1 MPRSSP
7 VLTRIA
13 PEFAPLWRD
22 GDTLQF
28 GLAGTVRVR
37 ADQPWVERLV
47 SRLCNGIPLPS
58 FDVVAHS
65 LGAPRRQ
72 ARALL
77 DALAPVLRTED
88 PPAPAVWA
96 ESANVADSR
105 VGSWMLDALAGLG
118 VPEAGRA
125 DRGAVGIVLVHGA
138 AAAGQMNAYLRED
151 IAHLPVSFDVGGVS
165 VGPLVVPGETPCLAC
180 RDGHDRDRD
189 PAWPML
195 HCQLVGRVDSP
206 IPHALVAAAAALV
219 ERLLRAEQNR
229 APSAESTVVRL
240 SADGS
245 RQRSSVRFHAE
256 CRCREQSFRS
266 PRGIETPS
274 AARAPLPE
282 TRTA

>member
-1 MPRSSP
+1 MPRSSSL
-7 VLTRIA
+7 LTRIA

-28 GLAGTVRVR
+28 GVAGTVRVR
-37 ADQPWVERLV
+37 AGQPWVERLV
-47 SRLCNGIPLPS
+47 SRLCDGIALTS

-72 ARALL
+72 SRALL
-77 DALAPVLRTED
+77 DALAPVLRTDD

-105 VGSWMLDALAGLG
+105 VGSWMLDALADLG
-118 VPEAGRA
+118 VPEAARS
-125 DRGAVGIVLVHGA
+125 DPHAVGIVLVHGA
-138 AAAGQMNAYLRED
+138 TAAAQMNTYLRED
-151 IAHLPVSFDVGGVS
+151 IAHLPVAFDFGGVS
-165 VGPLVVPGETPCLAC
+165 VGPLVVPGATPCLAC
-180 RDGHDRDRD
+180 RDAHDRDRD

-219 ERLLRAEQNR
+219 EQLLRAERSR
-229 APSAESTVVRL
+229 APTADSTVVRL
-240 SADGS
+240 SADGT

-266 PRGIETPS
+266 PRGIATPS
-274 AARAPLPE
+274 AVRAPLPV

>member
-1 MPRSSP
+1 MPRSSTL
-7 VLTRIA
+7 LTRIA

-28 GLAGTVRVR
+28 GLVGTVRVH
-37 ADQPWVERLV
+37 ADRPWVERLV
-47 SRLCNGIPLPS
+47 SRLCDGMSLAS
-58 FDVVAHS
+58 FDVVAHG
-65 LGAPRRQ
+65 LGAPRRE

-77 DALAPVLRTED
+77 DALAPVLRTDD

-96 ESANVADSR
+96 ESVNIADSR

-118 VPEAGRA
+118 VPEAART
-125 DRGAVGIVLVHGA
+125 DPDAVGIVLVHGA
-138 AAAGQMNAYLRED
+138 AAAGQMNAYVRED
-151 IAHLPVSFDVGGVS
+151 ITHLPVAFDFGGVS
-165 VGPLVVPGETPCLAC
+165 IGPLVVPGETPCLAC

-195 HCQLVGRVDSP
+195 HCQLVGRVDSAL
-206 IPHALVAAAAALV
+206 PHALVAAAAGLV
-219 ERLLRAEQNR
+219 ERLLRAER
-229 APSAESTVVRL
+229 GRSATAESTVVRF

-245 RQRSSVRFHAE
+245 RQWSSVRFHAE

-266 PRGIETPS
+266 PRGTSTPS
-274 AARAPLPE
+274 AVHAPLPA